1 MMNKHNNK
9 WIHGTTNLVMPE
21 LPTGFMQNS
30 GIFYLTLVL
39 DKNVGD
45 EVVLIIFDSTDF
57 IFELSAV
64 VPFRFY
70 ISSVAI
76 NTSYG
81 PIFSFI
87 FYVTNPRDERKA
99 FAVFDKPIDIS
110 KPQSFE
116 PWIKLSGQ
124 THLHL
129 LLLDKNYEVQGFYE
143 FENGS
148 VFNEALEII
157 SQLDAGRIIDFLKAE
172 QEYLNNYS
180 LLDLYAMVENN
191 GK

>member
-1 MMNKHNNK
+1 MMKHNNK
-9 WIHGTTNLVMPE
+9 WIHGITNLAMPE
-21 LPTGFMQNS
+21 LPAGFMQNA

-39 DKNVGD
+39 DKNVGE
-45 EVVLIIFDSTDF
+45 EVVLIIFNPTDF

-64 VPFRFY
+64 KPFQFY
-70 ISSVAI
+70 TSCVAI

-99 FAVFDKPIDIS
+99 FAVYDKPIDIS
-110 KPQSFE
+110 KPQSFR
-116 PWIKLSGQ
+116 PWIKLAGQ

-129 LLLDKNYEVQGFYE
+129 LLLDINYEVQGFYE

-157 SQLDAGRIIDFLKAE
+157 SQLDARRIIDFPKAE
-172 QEYLNNYS
+172 QEYFNNYS
-180 LLDLYAMVENN
+180 LPDLYAMVRND